1 MSKFT
6 KLMAGAVLAVAIAAA
21 APQAAMAQHW
31 HGGGWGGGW
40 HGGGWGGGWR
50 GGGWGWG
57 GFAPGFALGLGVA
70 SAPYW
75 YGYGPYAYGGNCG
88 WVRAR
93 VWRHGFWVIRR
104 VWHCW

>member
-6 KLMAGAVLAVAIAAA
+6 KLMAGAILALGIAAA

-31 HGGGWGGGW
+31 HGGGWGRGW
-40 HGGGWGGGWR
+40 H

-75 YGYGPYAYGGNCG
+75 YGYGPYAYGGSCG
-88 WVRAR
+88 WVHTR

-104 VWHCW
+104 VWRCW

>member
-31 HGGGWGGGW
+31 HGGGWG
-40 HGGGWGGGWR
+40 
-50 GGGWGWG
+50 WG
-57 GFAPGFALGLGVA
+57 GFAPGFALGVA